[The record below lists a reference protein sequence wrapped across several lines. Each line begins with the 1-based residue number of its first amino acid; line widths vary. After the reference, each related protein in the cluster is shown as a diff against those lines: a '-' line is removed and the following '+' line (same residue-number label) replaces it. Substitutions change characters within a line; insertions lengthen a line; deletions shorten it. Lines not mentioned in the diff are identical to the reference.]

1 MNQDFDDDEDLHLL
15 SESSLPLIST
25 SYTNNTFIRNNN
37 RRQCSIRSQKN
48 ISSNNQILHEDD
60 TSLLTQANTGDI
72 IRLKDGT
79 RKKYNGSSWRRMCS
93 KINCSY
99 YSQSEGLCKLH
110 LNELKTR
117 NLSMNNNTKIHND
130 NDILLT
136 NKILSKQNEPKKGH
150 IITLLNGIRK
160 IYDGRH
166 YRRICANPIC
176 TIIVHGS
183 HEYQNGLCPNHYHE
197 FHAKNLL
204 ELKSSQNTL
213 SIPSNSIVS
222 SSLRKRRRLNS
233 PSSMIPSQVPMTSN
247 IQISISKPNH
257 RLSIAAIPPSVD
269 INNPRKGDIIEM
281 ENGSRKKFD
290 GVVWR
295 KICSLP
301 GCLIAAQRDELCR
314 KHFIKLNGKPNNGS
328 NNDINESVTMVTPLS
343 KSISSVSTSSSTDE
357 KSESRTS
364 KKLKNEFMDCDNEQE
379 EQNNDNASNSYHA
392 LDDNNDIDINQE
404 NSSIIQ
410 EDNFDTPIDHTL
422 IDALSASRQKFL
434 TDYLKKWLR
443 EHHTH
448 PYPSNQEK
456 IELAK
461 QSSITYD
468 QVTTWFNNARA
479 ILRRR
484 HAKLQHSYDTV
495 DNDDDDN
502 DELSHE
508 NKNCLDSNHKISS
521 QIQQSLSL
529 FSGLC
534 YRSIGVQCNPSTVNQ
549 TTTTTTTTTS
559 TSTNLSMMTDDE
571 LISDRTIR
579 IIRPSNH
586 ILKTINSI
594 KHNNTSQE
602 FIKNDIKNEDDE
614 QFRKDQEI
622 ILTSTC
628 LDDDQMTR
636 LKEFCSR
643 FNIKLSNIVDEFTT
657 HLITDEDDETLVCPL
672 SKKVIQAVAHHM
684 YIVTYR
690 WIDSCLSM
698 NKIISEQPFEI
709 QGDLTL
715 SSDHHGMQ
723 RSRQSILP
731 NNLPK
736 TFLFENF
743 SIMLKC
749 NGCQEMVNNDELI
762 ELIKLSGAKYTT
774 DSYISRLQTDSTRI
788 VLCEKEYLINRK
800 EIYDKCIHIG
810 VHFLTPEWFLESLVQ
825 YRIQPFQDYQIS
837 P

>member
-1 MNQDFDDDEDLHLL
+1 MDQDFDDEDLHLL
-15 SESSLPLIST
+15 SESSLPLMST
-25 SYTNNTFIRNNN
+25 SYTNNTFVRNNN
-37 RRQCSIRSQKN
+37 RRRSIKSQKN
-48 ISSNNQILHEDD
+48 ISSDNQILHEED
-60 TSLLTQANTGDI
+60 TSLLTRANIGDI

-79 RKKYNGSSWRRMCS
+79 RKKYNGSTWRRMCS
-93 KINCSY
+93 QVNCSY

-110 LNELKTR
+110 LNELKTQNSSR
-117 NLSMNNNTKIHND
+117 NNNSTIHND
-130 NDILLT
+130 DNILP
-136 NKILSKQNEPKKGH
+136 IDEVLSKQNEPKKGD
-150 IITLLNGIRK
+150 IIILLNGIRK

-166 YRRICANPIC
+166 YRRICAKLTC
-176 TIIVHGS
+176 TKTVHGNP
-183 HEYQNGLCPNHYHE
+183 EYQNGLCSDHYQELHV
-197 FHAKNLL
+197 KNLS
-204 ELKSSQNTL
+204 ELKSSSQDTL
-213 SIPSNSIVS
+213 STPSNSKVS
-222 SSLRKRRRLNS
+222 SSSRKRRRLNS
-233 PSSMIPSQVPMTSN
+233 PSSSIPSQVPMTSN

-269 INNPRKGDIIEM
+269 INNPKKGDIIVM

-295 KICSLP
+295 KICSMS

-314 KHFIKLNGKPNNGS
+314 KHFLKLNGKPNNGS
-328 NNDINESVTMVTPLS
+328 TNDFIESVTMVTPLS
-343 KSISSVSTSSSTDE
+343 KSISSMSTSSTDE

-364 KKLKNEFMDCDNEQE
+364 KKFKNGFMDYDE
-379 EQNNDNASNSYHA
+379 ERNNDNISTSYHVSD
-392 LDDNNDIDINQE
+392 DDNNTQIHQE

-410 EDNFDTPIDHTL
+410 EDNFDTQIDHTL
-422 IDALSASRQKFL
+422 IDALSASRQKFI
-434 TDYLKKWLR
+434 TNYLKNWLR
-443 EHHTH
+443 EHRSH

-484 HAKLQHSYDTV
+484 QAKLQHSFDTV
-495 DNDDDDN
+495 NDNDDDDDD

-508 NKNCLDSNHKISS
+508 NKNFVNSNHKISS
-521 QIQQSLSL
+521 QIQRSLSL
-529 FSGLC
+529 FNGLC

-549 TTTTTTTTTS
+549 TTS
-559 TSTNLSMMTDDE
+559 TSTNLSSMTDDE
-571 LISDRTIR
+571 LTSDRTIK

-586 ILKTINSI
+586 VLKTLNSI
-594 KHNNTSQE
+594 KHNTSQE
-602 FIKNDIKNEDDE
+602 FLLNDIKTEDDE
-614 QFRKDQEI
+614 EFGKDQEI
-622 ILTSTC
+622 IITSTC

-636 LKEFCSR
+636 LKEFSSQ
-643 FNIKLSNIVDEFTT
+643 FNIKLSNTVDEYTT
-657 HLITDEDDETLVCPL
+657 HLITDEEDETLVCPL
-672 SKKVIQAVAHHM
+672 SKKVIQAVARHM
-684 YIVTYR
+684 YIITYR
-690 WIDSCLSM
+690 WIDSCLAM
-698 NKIISEQPFEI
+698 NKIITEQPFEI

-736 TFLFENF
+736 TSLFEKF

-749 NGCQEMVNNDELI
+749 DGCQEMVNNDELI
-762 ELIKLSGAKYTT
+762 ELVKLSGAKHTT
-774 DSYISRLQTDSTRI
+774 DSYFSRLQTDLIRI

-800 EIYDKCIHIG
+800 EIYDKCVHIG